1 MTRLLFWIALA
12 VLVVAAIRSKL
23 RGMVPK
29 QPGPPHRHGPAA
41 GRAADAEAAAEAMAC
56 CAHCG
61 MYFPASEAVRADGLD
76 YCSPAHVR
84 LPAK

>member
-1 MTRLLFWIALA
+1 MSRLLFWLALA
-12 VLVVAAIRSKL
+12 FLVVAAIRSKL
-23 RGMVPK
+23 RSPA
-29 QPGPPHRHGPAA
+29 PPSVRQ
-41 GRAADAEAAAEAMAC
+41 RAAPRGAAAETEAMSC

-61 MYFPASEAVRADGLD
+61 LYFPASEAVRADGLD